1 MRRGDG
7 YRLSKDLS
15 SGSRATDDPAT
26 FDRLRR
32 ATTMSVFQTH

>member
-7 YRLSKDLS
+7 YRPSKDLS
-15 SGSRATDDPAT
+15 SGSRGTDEPAT
-26 FDRLRR
+26 FDMLGR